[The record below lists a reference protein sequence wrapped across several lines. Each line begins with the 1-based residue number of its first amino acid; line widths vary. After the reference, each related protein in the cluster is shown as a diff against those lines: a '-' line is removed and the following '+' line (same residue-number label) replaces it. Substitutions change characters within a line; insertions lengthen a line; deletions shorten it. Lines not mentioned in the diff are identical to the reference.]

1 MFDLP
6 PLLRYNETRFL
17 RILTD
22 SLNKEKSP
30 MEQKPNVLPLRMED
44 VSYQYE
50 PDARPAVSHVT
61 LEVERGSFVAVL
73 GHNGSGKSTL
83 AKLMNALFL
92 PTEGR
97 VLVCGMDTLTEEKV
111 WNIRRHAGMVFQNPD
126 NQIVANVV
134 REDVAFGLENLGVP
148 QDEMVRR
155 VEAALSAVR
164 MSEFA
169 ETAPHMLSGGQK
181 QRVAIA
187 GALAMEPELII
198 MDEATAMLD
207 PSGRAEVLA
216 TVRKLNREKGM
227 TVVWITHFMEEAAV
241 ADRLVVMNDGS
252 VAMEGTPR
260 QVFSRVEEIKALGLD
275 VPPMAE
281 LAQTLRDKGL
291 PLPEG
296 ILTVSDMVKELKD
309 VLCPSK

>member
-1 MFDLP
+1 
-6 PLLRYNETRFL
+6 
-17 RILTD
+17 
-22 SLNKEKSP
+22 

-97 VLVCGMDTLTEEKV
+97 VLVCGMDTLTEERV

-227 TVVWITHFMEEAAV
+227 TVVWITHFMEEAAQ
-241 ADRLVVMNDGS
+241 ADRLIVMNDGS
-252 VAMEGTPR
+252 VALEGTPR

>member
-1 MFDLP
+1 
-6 PLLRYNETRFL
+6 
-17 RILTD
+17 
-22 SLNKEKSP
+22 
-30 MEQKPNVLPLRMED
+30 MEQKPNVLPLRLED

-187 GALAMEPELII
+187 GVLAMEPELII

-227 TVVWITHFMEEAAV
+227 TVVWITHFMEEAAI
-241 ADRLVVMNDGS
+241 ADRLIVMNDGS
-252 VAMEGTPR
+252 VALEGTPR

-281 LAQTLRDKGL
+281 LAQTLRERGL

-296 ILTVSDMVKELKD
+296 ILTVSDMVKELKN

>member
-281 LAQTLRDKGL
+281 LAQTLRERGM

>member
-1 MFDLP
+1 
-6 PLLRYNETRFL
+6 
-17 RILTD
+17 
-22 SLNKEKSP
+22 

-44 VSYQYE
+44 VSYRYE

-134 REDVAFGLENLGVP
+134 REDVAFGLENLGVS

-296 ILTVSDMVKELKD
+296 ILTVSDMVKELKN

>member
-1 MFDLP
+1 
-6 PLLRYNETRFL
+6 
-17 RILTD
+17 
-22 SLNKEKSP
+22 

-73 GHNGSGKSTL
+73 GHNGSGTSTL

-97 VLVCGMDTLTEEKV
+97 VLVCGMDTLTEERV

>member
-1 MFDLP
+1 
-6 PLLRYNETRFL
+6 
-17 RILTD
+17 
-22 SLNKEKSP
+22 

-187 GALAMEPELII
+187 GVLAMEPELII

-281 LAQTLRDKGL
+281 LAQALRDKGL

-296 ILTVSDMVKELKD
+296 ILTVSDMVKELKN

>member
-1 MFDLP
+1 
-6 PLLRYNETRFL
+6 
-17 RILTD
+17 
-22 SLNKEKSP
+22 

-187 GALAMEPELII
+187 GVLAMEPELII

-252 VAMEGTPR
+252 VALEGTPR